1 MANTLKVKRSN
12 TALAAPSLLF
22 GELGWNSADSKLY
35 VGNFANANVQLGSVT
50 TLSIVTANGVSGS
63 VATATSTPAI
73 TVTLGAITPSSVTVS
88 GVITAS
94 AGSAALPSITT
105 TGDTNTGIYFPAADS
120 VSTSVGGVEKLRVDS
135 NGIGLAVRED
145 GGIAPSTYYLTTQA
159 QAGLTILHAA
169 KAGTASAY
177 HTKRHLMAYSFNT
190 SGAAGGNGI
199 MRIKIPVI
207 SAGGS
212 LRLTIRNTGLSS
224 ATYSRAWEITMCDY
238 YAAGYTFTKDTFS
251 VTGSPSF
258 SRVRLMTDGTD
269 RYLVLGYFV
278 AGAGTVTTAS
288 STTVTG
294 SGTSFLSL
302 FRVGDSILIAGT
314 WSYISAIASDTSLTV
329 VGTLGVNTAVTYSRG
344 DGFAGPQITID
355 ADVGNVGSTL
365 QVNTAFAIDFA
376 QSESTLSLVSAAN
389 DIWLTNTNSQHS
401 FVGVGTQRP
410 TSLFH
415 VKTEKIGQ
423 GTVSNSAAGTTVTG
437 VNTLFLDTF
446 KVGDSITIPSAGTA
460 ASPQTVVISA
470 IASNTSMTTAAI
482 TSANSAVSYSLAGGT
497 LFSVAGNGTITT
509 SSSGNT
515 LSGTNTGDQT
525 AASLGLV
532 IGTNVQ
538 AYDAGLLSIAAAVT
552 AADRFLYTTA
562 LDVYAVGT
570 ITTFGRSLV
579 DDADAATARTTLG
592 LVIGTDVAPIASP
605 TFTGIVTTAGQIAFP
620 ATVNL
625 SAGANTLDDYEE
637 GTWSPVVTASTPGAT
652 PPTFTSVA
660 GTYTKIGRTVT
671 VLCAFTTNVLGTGSV
686 STLIAGLPFAASSA
700 AGGGGVQLTTTRVSQ
715 TVHVASAATSVTMT
729 KYDGTYPVFA
739 ASSHVFSLSYTTTS

>member
-35 VGNFANANVQLGSVT
+35 VGNFANANVQIGSVT
-50 TLSIVTANGVSGS
+50 TVSIVTANGISGS
-63 VATATSTPAI
+63 VANATSTPAI

-105 TGDTNTGIYFPAADS
+105 SSDTNTGIYFPAADS

-135 NGIGLAVRED
+135 NGIGIGVRED

-169 KAGTASAY
+169 KGGSQLSGY
-177 HTKRHLMAYSFNT
+177 QPKRHLMAYGVYLN
-190 SGAAGGNGI
+190 AASGI
-199 MRIKIPVI
+199 MRIKIPVNSSNGLRVTI
-207 SAGGS
+207 KHTPFTSA
-212 LRLTIRNTGLSS
+212 
-224 ATYSRAWEITMCDY
+224 AFSRAWEITLSDY
-238 YAAGYTFTKDTFS
+238 YLAGFMFTPDSFA
-251 VTGSPSF
+251 VEGSPNF
-258 SRVRLMTDGTD
+258 RRVRLMTDGTD
-269 RYLVLGYFV
+269 RYLVLGSITT
-278 AGAGTVTTAS
+278 GAGTVTNTAS
-288 STTVTG
+288 SATVTG
-294 SGTSFLSL
+294 TSSKFQTL
-302 FRVGDSILIAGT
+302 FRVGDAILIAGL
-314 WSYISAIASDTSLTV
+314 WNYISAITSDTVLTV
-329 VGTLGVNTAVTYSRG
+329 SAAIVSANTGVVYSRG
-344 DGFAGPQITID
+344 ESFITPQVTV
-355 ADVGNVGSTL
+355 DVDVLGATTTPI
-365 QVNTAFAIDFA
+365 QINTAFSVDIAET
-376 QSESTLSLVSAAN
+376 ESGLSLVSAAN
-389 DIWLTNTNSQHS
+389 DFNLTNTSSQHS
-401 FVGVGTQRP
+401 FVGIGTQRP
-410 TSLFH
+410 TSLLH
-415 VKTEKIGQ
+415 VAQEKTGV
-423 GTVSNSAAGTTVTG
+423 GTVSNGAAGTTVTG
-437 VNTLFLDTF
+437 VNTKFLDTF
-446 KVGDSITIPSAGTA
+446 KVGDSITIPSAGLT
-460 ASPQTVVISA
+460 STNQTVVISA

-579 DDADAATARTTLG
+579 DDADASTARTTLG

-637 GTWSPVVTASTPGAT
+637 GTWTPVVTASTPGAT

-700 AGGGGVQLTTTRVSQ
+700 ASGGGVQLTTTRVSQ